1 MFERYNKELQELK
14 DNFCNRKLISLK
26 KSGKYIFED
35 NKKYLNLSSN
45 DYLGIA
51 EDRKILKNFLKIA
64 DFSMGSASSRL
75 LTGSSYVYAKL
86 ECLLA
91 ALYRKDKALIFNSG
105 YHANTGIMSALLSK
119 RDVVFCDKLNHA
131 SILDGIKLSEAK
143 MFRYKH
149 LDYEHLEELL
159 QKNRNEY
166 DTAIIVTESLFSM
179 DGDIADLNKLVEIK
193 KKYNAILVVDEAR
206 GSVAADGE
214 GGDVSVVVRVV
225 QTADERD
232 IPDLLLAREDVEYLG
247 HLGVVRSEILVFV
260 LGCFAAV
267 VEGGVA
273 LFGHADQHVE
283 AVFSEDGFPGE
294 GIFVD
299 PAAGLG
305 ASDDA
310 LSLVEVS
317 AGSRRGVELPVLERV
332 VVITGR
338 NAQGEVLQD
347 VGFEIGVEHHAV
359 DPLGE
364 FGLVGDVDG
373 VSVIAVDV
381 GVERGLRD
389 SGTAEEGL
397 RGFVEFEGQ
406 SGERRGDD
414 TGDLGGSFAAG
425 GDAVIDDAVV
435 SDVDA
440 RAEEV
445 GETVVDGG
453 LRGEFLPV
461 GGDQHRLVLHV
472 GSGEEHAGLVAGV

>member
-75 LTGSSYVYAKL
+75 LTGGSYVYAKL

-193 KKYNAILVVDEAR
+193 KKYNAILVVDEAHAFGVYGNR
-206 GSVAADGE
+206 GLGLAEVQGCIDEIDILIATFGKAIGSMGAFCTGHDVLINYLINKCRPLIFSTAIPEINIAFSYYVITEVIPNLRNERQELLKTSDKLREKLFSLGLKTMGSSHIVPVILGENKIAVDASKELINNGYYLLPIRHPTVAQNTARVRISLRADISYGE
-214 GGDVSVVVRVV
+214 I
-225 QTADERD
+225 EE
-232 IPDLLLAREDVEYLG
+232 IPDL
-247 HLGVVRSEILVFV
+247 INK
-260 LGCFAAV
+260 AV
-267 VEGGVA
+267 K
-273 LFGHADQHVE
+273 
-283 AVFSEDGFPGE
+283 
-294 GIFVD
+294 
-299 PAAGLG
+299 
-305 ASDDA
+305 SD
-310 LSLVEVS
+310 
-317 AGSRRGVELPVLERV
+317 
-332 VVITGR
+332 
-338 NAQGEVLQD
+338 
-347 VGFEIGVEHHAV
+347 F
-359 DPLGE
+359 
-364 FGLVGDVDG
+364 
-373 VSVIAVDV
+373 
-381 GVERGLRD
+381 
-389 SGTAEEGL
+389 
-397 RGFVEFEGQ
+397 
-406 SGERRGDD
+406 
-414 TGDLGGSFAAG
+414 
-425 GDAVIDDAVV
+425 
-435 SDVDA
+435 
-440 RAEEV
+440 
-445 GETVVDGG
+445 
-453 LRGEFLPV
+453 
-461 GGDQHRLVLHV
+461 
-472 GSGEEHAGLVAGV
+472 

>member
-193 KKYNAILVVDEAR
+193 KKYNAILVVDEAHAFGVYGNR
-206 GSVAADGE
+206 GLGLAEVQGCIDEIDILIATFGKAIGSMGAFCTGHDGLINYLINKCRPLIFSTAIPEINIAFSYYVITEVIPNLRNERQELLKTSDKLREKLFSLGLKTMGSSHIVPVILGENKIAVEASKELINNGYYLLPIRHPTVAQNTARVRISLRADISYGE
-214 GGDVSVVVRVV
+214 I
-225 QTADERD
+225 EE
-232 IPDLLLAREDVEYLG
+232 IPDL
-247 HLGVVRSEILVFV
+247 INK
-260 LGCFAAV
+260 AV
-267 VEGGVA
+267 K
-273 LFGHADQHVE
+273 
-283 AVFSEDGFPGE
+283 
-294 GIFVD
+294 
-299 PAAGLG
+299 
-305 ASDDA
+305 SD
-310 LSLVEVS
+310 
-317 AGSRRGVELPVLERV
+317 
-332 VVITGR
+332 
-338 NAQGEVLQD
+338 
-347 VGFEIGVEHHAV
+347 F
-359 DPLGE
+359 
-364 FGLVGDVDG
+364 
-373 VSVIAVDV
+373 
-381 GVERGLRD
+381 
-389 SGTAEEGL
+389 
-397 RGFVEFEGQ
+397 
-406 SGERRGDD
+406 
-414 TGDLGGSFAAG
+414 
-425 GDAVIDDAVV
+425 
-435 SDVDA
+435 
-440 RAEEV
+440 
-445 GETVVDGG
+445 
-453 LRGEFLPV
+453 
-461 GGDQHRLVLHV
+461 
-472 GSGEEHAGLVAGV
+472 